1 MKLSDGEII
10 PGNATAGQQEISKRI
25 SKFYTPYHNAIE
37 VQIARAK
44 AQSIVPTIVSIHSFT
59 PSWRG
64 NERPWQVGVLWSK
77 KDSRLARHLLKSL
90 QNEGYLVKALKEY
103 KSGKR
108 EHEMMNTMAKNLS
121 DQDMALVAA
130 YFSGIAITVKAP

>member
-1 MKLSDGEII
+1 M
-10 PGNATAGQQEISKRI
+10 PGNKQAAALLLAALLAAGSGQALAADMAAAKAKAGQC
-25 SKFYTPYHNAIE
+25 FVCHGADGL
-37 VQIARAK
+37 AK
-44 AQSIVPTIVSIHSFT
+44 VPDA
-59 PSWRG
+59 P
-64 NERPWQVGVLWSK
+64 N
-77 KDSRLARHLLKSL
+77 LAG

-103 KSGKR
+103 RSGKR